1 MAKSYEYSI
10 GSVRAKEKELLSS
23 SDIESMLACKDT
35 ESLVNYLRDKG
46 YAEGETVDELIK
58 NNRKDTAKYISDIVP
73 DEAVFDIFSIVNDAH
88 NIKAV
93 IKGLLA
99 DVNYESLIVTPNTI
113 NPEDIETAVK
123 ERKYSLLPEAFSSAA
138 EKAYEVLAHTADARL
153 ADAYIDIA
161 CMKAQ
166 LKKAEET
173 KIEFLIEYFK
183 TEIFYRNVKTALRG
197 AMTNAD
203 KEYFEKALIDG
214 LDGFDKKEI
223 IKAALG
229 GVDSLCDWLARKD
242 RYKSAGAVEAFK
254 RSPAEFERYC
264 DNLLNS
270 LAVEKCK
277 RAGNGAEAALGFYIA
292 RLSEEKA
299 IHIIAVGI
307 ETDSPA
313 EITRERLR
321 ELYG

>member
-1 MAKSYEYSI
+1 MAESYEYSI

-23 SDIESMLACKDT
+23 ADIEAMLACSDT
-35 ESLVNYLRDKG
+35 KSLVNYLRDKG

-58 NNRKDTAKYISDIVP
+58 NNRNETADYISHIVP
-73 DEAVFDIFSIVNDAH
+73 DVSVFDIFSIVNDAH

-99 DVNYESLIVTPNTI
+99 DVDYENLIITPNTI
-113 NPEDIETAVK
+113 KPEDIETAVK
-123 ERKYSLLPEAFSSAA
+123 EKRYSLLPESFSAAA

-153 ADAYIDIA
+153 ADAYIDIS

-173 KIEFLIEYFK
+173 KIDFLIEYFR
-183 TEIFYRNVKTALRG
+183 TDIFYRNVKTALRG
-197 AMTNAD
+197 SKTLAD
-203 KEYFEKALIDG
+203 KEYFETALIDG
-214 LDGFDKKEI
+214 LEGFDKKEI
-223 IKAALG
+223 IKAALNS
-229 GVDSLCDWLARKD
+229 VDALCDYLALKD
-242 RYKSAGAVEAFK
+242 RYKSALAVEAYK
-254 RSPAEFERYC
+254 SSPAAFERFC

-277 RAGNGAEAALGFYIA
+277 RAGSGAEAALGFYIA